1 MNLKK
6 LYKINYTKHNLKI
19 AHLILTHGSPLQ
31 LKRLLTK
38 LLHTDAAVFIHV
50 DLKTDIQEYLF
61 FEAIPNVY
69 LIKKRVFVNWGGY
82 SIVQATVNL
91 CKEVIGTGIAFDYVN
106 LLSGQ
111 DYPIK
116 SHEQIHQFL
125 ADNQG
130 KAFMEFY
137 SVTDV
142 WQEAI
147 PRLTQYHLTDFRFKG
162 ANKLERLINFI
173 LPERKMPNGLVPVGR
188 SQWFTLPLEQ
198 VKYVVDYL
206 TKNPAVKSFFSYTW
220 GSDEIIFQTIL
231 FNSPF
236 KDTMINNNLRYIDW
250 SEKRASPKVLTM
262 QDAGLLMQSDKLYAR
277 KFSLTVDSGILDY
290 IDDQIS

>member
-1 MNLKK
+1 
-6 LYKINYTKHNLKI
+6 
-19 AHLILTHGSPLQ
+19 
-31 LKRLLTK
+31 
-38 LLHTDAAVFIHV
+38 
-50 DLKTDIQEYLF
+50 
-61 FEAIPNVY
+61 
-69 LIKKRVFVNWGGY
+69 
-82 SIVQATVNL
+82 
-91 CKEVIGTGIAFDYVN
+91 
-106 LLSGQ
+106 
-111 DYPIK
+111 
-116 SHEQIHQFL
+116 
-125 ADNQG
+125 
-130 KAFMEFY
+130 
-137 SVTDV
+137 
-142 WQEAI
+142 
-147 PRLTQYHLTDFRFKG
+147 
-162 ANKLERLINFI
+162 
-173 LPERKMPNGLVPVGR
+173 MPNGLVPVGR

-236 KDTMINNNLRYIDW
+236 KDTIINNNLRYIDW